1 MFSGCFL
8 PYFSNAFAFTDINF
22 AAVGDFDCPGSSTS
36 NQWKTMHNIESRNAE
51 RVLLLGDY
59 SYRTVGNVDCWAK
72 FLDDS
77 TLDLTRVK
85 QTVGNHETDQ
95 SGKLTDFVNTFKP
108 YPPSTAQQYY
118 SFNYQRETGGPKIHV
133 LVMATEQCLS
143 TSTELC
149 PIPICQK

>member
-1 MFSGCFL
+1 MFSVNLVIGVSLSTIFLMMFSGCFL

-95 SGKLTDFVNTFKP
+95 SGSLPT
-108 YPPSTAQQYY
+108 
-118 SFNYQRETGGPKIHV
+118 
-133 LVMATEQCLS
+133 L
-143 TSTELC
+143 
-149 PIPICQK
+149 

>member
-1 MFSGCFL
+1 MFSVNLVIGVSLSTIFLMMFSGCFL

-22 AAVGDFDCPGSSTS
+22 APPLVTS
-36 NQWKTMHNIESRNAE
+36 IVQEVAHQTNGRPCIILSQGMRKEFFSW
-51 RVLLLGDY
+51 VDY

-108 YPPSTAQQYY
+108 YPPAQH
-118 SFNYQRETGGPKIHV
+118 NNTIHSIIKGRP
-133 LVMATEQCLS
+133 AT
-143 TSTELC
+143 
-149 PIPICQK
+149 QKSMF